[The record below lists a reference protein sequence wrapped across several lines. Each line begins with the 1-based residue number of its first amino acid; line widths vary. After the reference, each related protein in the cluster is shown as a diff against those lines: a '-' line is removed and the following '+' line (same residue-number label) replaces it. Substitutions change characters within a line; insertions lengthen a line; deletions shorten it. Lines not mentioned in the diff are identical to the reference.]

1 MSMFVA
7 IYFNSR
13 LSTPRDEIEDLLED
27 ALGDQGEV
35 TGGGTGLGG
44 SNIDLE
50 ITSEM
55 SVRDVLELIRA
66 VLGRL
71 KTPSDTEI
79 AIEEESFPLYEDQ

>member
-1 MSMFVA
+1 MFVA

-35 TGGGTGLGG
+35 TGGGRGLGG